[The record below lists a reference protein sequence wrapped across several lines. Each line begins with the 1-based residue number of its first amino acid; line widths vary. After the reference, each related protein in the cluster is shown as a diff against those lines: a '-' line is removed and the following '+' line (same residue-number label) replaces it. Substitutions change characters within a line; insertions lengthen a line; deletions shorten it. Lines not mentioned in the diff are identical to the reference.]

1 MLDHGFAIPG
11 EDGQTNKEQPQDDEE
26 EDDSVTVEEEEE
38 DEKGEL
44 ELGLELEDDS

>member
-26 EDDSVTVEEEEE
+26 EDDSVTVEEDDEE
-38 DEKGEL
+38 GEL

>member
-1 MLDHGFAIPG
+1 MLDHGFVIPG

-26 EDDSVTVEEEEE
+26 EDDSVTLEED